1 MRLAWSSSAALAIA
15 PLQDLLNWGG
25 SARMNTPGQAS
36 GNWRWR
42 ITGDVLSPA
51 AFGRLRDL
59 TTETK
64 RCSADFARAES
75 AAFQE
80 IEVTR

>member
-1 MRLAWSSSAALAIA
+1 
-15 PLQDLLNWGG
+15 
-25 SARMNTPGQAS
+25 MNTPGQAS

-42 ITGDVLSPA
+42 ITNDALSPA
-51 AFGRLRDL
+51 AFNWLRDL

-64 RCSADFARAES
+64 RCPADFARTEF
-75 AAFQE
+75 AALEE